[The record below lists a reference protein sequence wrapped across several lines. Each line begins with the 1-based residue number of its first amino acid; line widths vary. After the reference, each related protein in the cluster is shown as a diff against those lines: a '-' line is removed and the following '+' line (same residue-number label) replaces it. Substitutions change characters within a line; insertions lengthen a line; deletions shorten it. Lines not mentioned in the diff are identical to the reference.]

1 MWLVGGTLLGLRAT
15 NGSTYQIVPVDPVD
29 RGQSSAFVRALY
41 QDFLKYFVRAQQ
53 R

>member
-1 MWLVGGTLLGLRAT
+1 LRLRR
-15 NGSTYQIVPVDPVD
+15 GSTYQIVPLDPVD
-29 RGQSSAFVRALY
+29 RGRSSAFVRALY